1 MKKNVFEKQQEIG
14 VKKVHDN
21 IFSSVIGFISSKHP
35 DVAVAYSFQNSF
47 HNISMIMQGG
57 YLACPFFLMLHCTF
71 TWFLLQE
78 LLLNGYRW
86 LSLPVHVVFLICFT
100 VGGISAIDR
109 TAFYGW
115 KMSDLKKTLS
125 HGGIIGIVLWMIGL
139 VASSACIRFDEALAP
154 SAVSCEKPLR
164 ITWRSST
171 VCASSGWLL
180 LALRP
185 DSNVLALSAPRNF
198 SEQPADNSFYRTAV
212 DEMLQRNVNLL
223 EEAPPEFRGQ
233 LAKVL
238 NVSH

>member
-47 HNISMIMQGG
+47 HNISMIMQG
-57 YLACPFFLMLHCTF
+57 FLSGLTVAEAVF
-71 TWFLLQE
+71 AFSFASEE

-154 SAVSCEKPLR
+154 SAEEVILTPELL
-164 ITWRSST
+164 TYWRACSAVRA

-185 DSNVLALSAPRNF
+185 DSNVLG
-198 SEQPADNSFYRTAV
+198 DIIKKTAV

-223 EEAPPEFRGQ
+223 EEAPRNSED
-233 LAKVL
+233 
-238 NVSH
+238 S